1 MLFAKAK
8 KSAEDT
14 NTVAMDAALT
24 DDSKITHHVTNDNWD
39 ENPIADQPGVALAL
53 GGGAARGWSHIGT
66 LHAFDEANI
75 PIKMI
80 AGTSVGALVGGCYL
94 AGKLNELEDFAR
106 SLTPRRTLGFLDI
119 SFRGN
124 GLISGLRLAERM
136 REHLG
141 TMCIEDL
148 DRPLVCVAT
157 EINTGHEVWLSKGPL
172 IDAIRASYA
181 LPGIFEPVT
190 LNKRVL
196 VDGALVNPVPVPV
209 CRAYEAE
216 AVIAV
221 NLSSDAFGRGT
232 VIRDIVSESGIP
244 DIQGTE
250 TAANNGIG
258 NGAIAKVGKALG
270 VSGVMVE
277 AFNIIQDRIARSR
290 LAGDPPDLTITPAVG
305 EIGLAEFHRADE
317 AIEAGYEAAKIKIE
331 RLKGLSA
338 QTR

>member
-1 MLFAKAK
+1 
-8 KSAEDT
+8 
-14 NTVAMDAALT
+14 
-24 DDSKITHHVTNDNWD
+24 
-39 ENPIADQPGVALAL
+39 
-53 GGGAARGWSHIGT
+53 
-66 LHAFDEANI
+66 
-75 PIKMI
+75 
-80 AGTSVGALVGGCYL
+80 
-94 AGKLNELEDFAR
+94 
-106 SLTPRRTLGFLDI
+106 
-119 SFRGN
+119 
-124 GLISGLRLAERM
+124 
-136 REHLG
+136 
-141 TMCIEDL
+141 MCIEDL

-232 VIRDIVSESGIP
+232 VIRDIVSEAGIP

-277 AFNIIQDRIARSR
+277 AFNIIQDRKAPRDFYR
-290 LAGDPPDLTITPAVG
+290 V
-305 EIGLAEFHRADE
+305 
-317 AIEAGYEAAKIKIE
+317 
-331 RLKGLSA
+331 
-338 QTR
+338 